1 MPIISQIGR
10 SHPRIVLLREGIFA
24 LLVLGAL
31 SMLYPFLLLLGGS
44 VRSQVDLRERGVIP
58 AFLHDDTAL
67 WRKQVEALFDERLDA
82 ARSAYDEDLATFEA
96 LAPPV
101 APRVRLVEAWREFLR
116 AAPADPTHFA
126 LGHLYAPLTRV
137 QPRHLRGFKAALAAE
152 TPAIED
158 LNRRLQTDFAS
169 WIAFVLPTE
178 DLLPRRTRPGSGPLD
193 QAWYSYKV
201 RQPAEFRV
209 YYCADGYFK
218 SLYLKARYGREIAG
232 YNARHGTAHAGY
244 EAVRLTRRVPAGP
257 PAVRADWEDFVRRSL
272 GLTWLRLD
280 PEASPAWRAFL
291 AAKYGELAL
300 LNRRH
305 ASAHADFASVPL
317 PATLPAGGVL
327 LSDWDAFV
335 AGWTDPTTGRLHAA
349 PVQHLEIRD
358 PVFAFQD
365 FLQQRHGTVAAL
377 NTALGTSFADFA
389 EIRPPQKEWH
399 YLEVIQNPGPLRREF
414 IGRNYATVMDY
425 LLHHGRGL
433 VNTVIYCTL
442 AVACAL
448 LFNPLAAYAL
458 SRYRPRSTY
467 RILLFL
473 LLTMAFP
480 PMVTQIPAFLL
491 LRDLKLLN
499 TFWALILPGL
509 ANGYSIFL
517 LKGFFDSLPRELYE
531 QAQLDGAGEW
541 TLFWRLTM
549 SLSKPILAVTALH
562 AFTAAY
568 ANFMFALLI
577 CQDQRM
583 WTLMVW
589 LYQLQQR
596 SGPGVIY
603 ASLVVAAV
611 PTLLIFV
618 FCQRIILRGIVVPVE
633 K

>member
-1 MPIISQIGR
+1 VPIISDIGR
-10 SHPRIVLLREGIFA
+10 RHPRTRLLREGIFI
-24 LLVLGAL
+24 LLVLGAV
-31 SMLYPFLLLLGGS
+31 SMLYPFLLMLGGS
-44 VRSQVDLRERGVIP
+44 VRSQVDLRERGVVP
-58 AFLHDDTAL
+58 AYLRDDTAL
-67 WRKQVEALFDERLDA
+67 WRKHVESLFDERLDA

-96 LAPPV
+96 LMPPP
-101 APRVRLVEAWREFLR
+101 AARERLVGAWHDFLR
-116 AAPADPTHFA
+116 ETRPGPTRFA

-137 QPRHLRGFKAALAAE
+137 QPRNLRGFKAELARE
-152 TPAIED
+152 SPRIED
-158 LNRRLQTDFAS
+158 LNQRCQTDFAS
-169 WIAFVLPTE
+169 WTAFVLPTE
-178 DLLPRRTRPGSGPLD
+178 DLLPRRTRPGTGPLD
-193 QAWYSYKV
+193 QLLAAFKLQ
-201 RQPAEFRV
+201 QPEAYRV

-232 YNARHGTAHAGY
+232 YNRSHGTAFESYAN
-244 EAVRLTRRVPAGP
+244 VRLTRRAPLGP

-272 GLTWLRLD
+272 GLVWLRLD
-280 PEASPAWRAFL
+280 PAAAPAWRDYL
-291 AAKYGELAL
+291 QAKYGDLAL

-305 ASAHADFASVPL
+305 GAAYGGFADIAL
-317 PATLPAGGVL
+317 PEVMPVGGVAL
-327 LSDWDAFV
+327 TDWESFV
-335 AGWTDPTTGRLHAA
+335 GGWTDPATGRMHAV
-349 PVQHLEIRD
+349 PVDQVEIRD
-358 PVFAFQD
+358 NVFAFQD
-365 FLQQRHGTVAAL
+365 FLRARFGDIASL
-377 NTALGTSFADFA
+377 NPALGTGFAGFE
-389 EIRPPQKEWH
+389 EIRPPQKEAH
-399 YLEVIQNPGPLRREF
+399 FLAALEQARELRREF
-414 IGRNYATVMDY
+414 VVRNYATVLDY

-433 VNTVIYCTL
+433 INTVIYCGL
-442 AVACAL
+442 AVLCAL

-458 SRYRPRSTY
+458 SRYRPASTY

-491 LRDLKLLN
+491 LRDLHLLN
-499 TFWALILPGL
+499 TFWALVLPGL

-541 TLFWRLTM
+541 TMFWRLTM

-596 SGPGVIY
+596 SGPGVIQ
-603 ASLVVAAV
+603 ASLVVAAL

>member
-1 MPIISQIGR
+1 MPLISTTGR
-10 SHPRIVLLREGIFA
+10 RHPRIVLLREGIFA

-31 SMLYPFLLLLGGS
+31 TMLYPFLLMLGGS
-44 VRSQVDLRERGVIP
+44 VRSQVDLRERTLVP
-58 AFLHDDTAL
+58 AYLHDPVAL

-82 ARSAYDEDLATFEA
+82 ARTAYDEEIASFEM
-96 LAPPV
+96 LPPPAQPRAELV
-101 APRVRLVEAWREFLR
+101 AAWRDFLA
-116 AAPADPTHFA
+116 AAPADPDAFA
-126 LGHLYAPLTRV
+126 LGQLYAPLTRV
-137 QPRHLRGFKAALAAE
+137 QPKHLRGFKDELARE
-152 TPAIED
+152 CGTIDE
-158 LNRRLQTDFAS
+158 LNRRCQTDFAG
-169 WIAFVLPTE
+169 WIAFVLPAE
-178 DLLPRRTRPGSGPLD
+178 DLLPRRTRPGHAPLD
-193 QAWYSYKV
+193 ERWRAYK
-201 RQPAEFRV
+201 REQPAEDRV

-218 SLYLKARYGREIAG
+218 SLYLKARYGRDIAG

-244 EAVRLTRRVPAGP
+244 DDVRLTRRAPAGP
-257 PAVRADWEDFVRRSL
+257 AAVRADWEDFVRRSL
-272 GLTWLRLD
+272 GLAWLRLD
-280 PEASPAWRAFL
+280 PGAAHAWRAYL
-291 AAKYGELAL
+291 AAKYGTVAL
-300 LNRRH
+300 LNVRH
-305 ASAHADFASVPL
+305 GSAHASFAAVPL
-317 PATLPAGGVL
+317 PASMPAGGVL
-327 LSDWDAFV
+327 LTDWESFI
-335 AGWTDPTTGRLHAA
+335 AGWTDPADGRSHAA
-349 PVQHLEIRD
+349 PLEQIEVRD
-358 PVFAFQD
+358 AVFAFQD
-365 FLQQRHGTVAAL
+365 YLRARFGDVASLNAAL
-377 NTALGTSFADFA
+377 HTRFEDFDR
-389 EIRPPQKEWH
+389 IRPPQKEWH
-399 YLEVIQNPGPLRREF
+399 YLAVVGRPGPVRREF
-414 IGRNYATVMDY
+414 LVRNYATVLDY

-433 VNTVIYCTL
+433 TNTVIYCGL
-442 AVACAL
+442 AVLCAL

-491 LRDLKLLN
+491 LRDLHLLN

-549 SLSKPILAVTALH
+549 SLSRPILAVTALH

-577 CQDQRM
+577 CQDQQM

-596 SGPGVIY
+596 SGPGVVY

>member
-1 MPIISQIGR
+1 MPIISPIGHR
-10 SHPRIVLLREGIFA
+10 HPRVRLLREGIFA

-31 SMLYPFLLLLGGS
+31 SMVYPFLLMLGGS
-44 VRSQVDLRERGVIP
+44 VRSQVDLRERGLVP
-58 AFLHDDTAL
+58 RYLHDHDVL

-82 ARSAYDEDLATFEA
+82 LRAAYDEDVVSFESLVPPA
-96 LAPPV
+96 EPRERLVAAWRDFVAAAPP
-101 APRVRLVEAWREFLR
+101 
-116 AAPADPTHFA
+116 DPDRFA
-126 LGHLYAPLTRV
+126 LGQLYAPQTRAL
-137 QPRHLRGFKAALAAE
+137 PRHLRGFKAALARE
-152 TPAIED
+152 CPTIEE
-158 LNRRLQTDFAS
+158 LNRRCQTDFAS
-169 WIAFVLPTE
+169 WIAFVLPSD
-178 DLLPRRTRPGSGPLD
+178 DLLPRRTRPGTGPL
-193 QAWYSYKV
+193 AERWRAYKV
-201 RQPAEFRV
+201 GPPAEDRI

-218 SLYLKARYGREIAG
+218 ALYLKARHGRDIAD
-232 YNARHGTAHAGY
+232 YNARHGTRHASY
-244 EAVRLTRRVPAGP
+244 AEVRLTRRAPPGP

-272 GLTWLRLD
+272 GLVWLRLD
-280 PEASPAWRAFL
+280 PAAAPAWRDFL
-291 AAKYGELAL
+291 AAKYGQPAL

-305 ASAHADFASVPL
+305 GAAHPSFVAVPL
-317 PATLPAGGVL
+317 PEALPAGGVL
-327 LSDWDAFV
+327 LSDWEAFV
-335 AGWTDPTTGRLHAA
+335 AGWIDPATGRLHAA
-349 PVQHLEIRD
+349 PLEHLEIRD
-358 PVFAFQD
+358 NVFAFQD
-365 FLQQRHGTVAAL
+365 HLRARFGDLAAL
-377 NTALGTSFADFA
+377 NAALGTSFADIE

-399 YLEVIQNPGPLRREF
+399 YLAVRQQPGPVRREF
-414 IGRNYATVMDY
+414 LVRNYATVLDY

-433 VNTVIYCTL
+433 TNTVIYCGL
-442 AVACAL
+442 AVLCAL
-448 LFNPLAAYAL
+448 IFNPLAAYAL

-568 ANFMFALLI
+568 SNFMFALLI